1 MQSGRTIGVDYGT
14 KRVGLAIADP
24 LMMFAQPLGTYPPN
38 EALDVIQRIQ
48 GEEGLVRVVVGW
60 PLQEDG
66 STGKATERVQ
76 QYVNRIRKVAPD
88 AEIVLQDERNTS
100 EKAKELIRQSERPS
114 MRSSGRGRIDTAA
127 AGIILQDYLNEI
139 A

>member
-24 LMMFAQPLGTYPPN
+24 LMMFAQPVGTYPPN
-38 EALDVIQRIQ
+38 EALDVMHRIQ
-48 GEEGLVRVVVGW
+48 QDEGLDRVVVGW

-66 STGKATERVQ
+66 SKGKATERVQ
-76 QYVNRIRKVAPD
+76 QYVNRIRKLAPD
-88 AEIVLQDERNTS
+88 AEIILQDEWNSS

-114 MRSSGRGRIDTAA
+114 MRSSGKGRIDTAA
-127 AGIILQDYLNEI
+127 AGIILQDYLNEL